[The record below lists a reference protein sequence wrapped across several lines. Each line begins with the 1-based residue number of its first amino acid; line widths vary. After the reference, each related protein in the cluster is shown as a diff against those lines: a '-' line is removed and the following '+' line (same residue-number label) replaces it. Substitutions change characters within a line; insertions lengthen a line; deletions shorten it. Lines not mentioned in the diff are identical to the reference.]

1 MFSRPPRPPAARF
14 DEVSMSTPA
23 ALLDRGGT
31 DAETATTFGGHPR
44 GLQTLFFTEM
54 WERFSYYGMRALLI
68 LYMTKAAAEGGLGF
82 DTPRAGGIYGW
93 YTGLVYFAALPGGFL
108 ADRLLGQR
116 RAVLAGGLVIAAGH
130 FCLAANSLPTFYL
143 GLALIICGTGLLKP
157 NVSTLVGGLYSGN
170 DVRRDA
176 GFSIFYMGINIGGFI
191 APLVCGYL
199 AQDQAFLGFLSR
211 HGIDPRSSW
220 HFGFAAAGIGM
231 LLGVGQF
238 VAGKRWLG
246 GIGEAPAARRAF
258 ASIGTPR
265 PASGGI
271 DGAAGSAAGRRGP
284 APLTRDEWTRLAA
297 IAILFCFSAL
307 FWSAFEQAGSSLN
320 LFADQITDNRFL
332 GRSFPSSYYQSIN
345 SLFIIALA
353 PVFACFWVR
362 LRNREP
368 SSPAKFAWGLVW
380 IGAAFLT
387 VAAGAFVNARTHQL
401 VSPMY
406 LVLVY
411 FFSTLGEL
419 CLSPVGLSTV
429 TKLAPAR
436 FAGLMMGVWFLS
448 LSVGNKVGGWVAGH
462 FDPHGSLPMLFL
474 TVALFSLGA
483 ALILALLSAPIRKLM
498 AGVH

>member
-1 MFSRPPRPPAARF
+1 
-14 DEVSMSTPA
+14 MSTPA
-23 ALLDRGGT
+23 ALVDEGGT
-31 DAETATTFGGHPR
+31 DTRAATTFGGHPR

-54 WERFSYYGMRALLI
+54 WERFSFYGMRALLM
-68 LYMTKAAAEGGLGF
+68 LYMTKTAAEGGLGF
-82 DTPRAGGIYGW
+82 DTPKAGSIYGW
-93 YTGLVYFAALPGGFL
+93 YTGLVYFACLPGGFL

-116 RAVLAGGLVIAAGH
+116 RAVLVGGIVIAAGH
-130 FCLAANSLPTFYL
+130 FCLATSSLPAFYL
-143 GLALIICGTGLLKP
+143 GLTLIVCGTGLLKP
-157 NVSTLVGGLYSGN
+157 NVSTLVGGLYSDN

-176 GFSIFYMGINIGGFI
+176 GFSIFYMGINLGGFL
-191 APLVCGYL
+191 APIVCGYL
-199 AQDQAFLGFLSR
+199 AQDQAFHAFLSR
-211 HGIDPRSSW
+211 RGIDPHSSW

-231 LLGVGQF
+231 LLGLIQF
-238 VAGKRWLG
+238 VAGKRWLR
-246 GIGEAPAARRAF
+246 GIGENQASRRGEAR
-258 ASIGTPR
+258 SETPR
-265 PASGGI
+265 LASAAI
-271 DGAAGSAAGRRGP
+271 DGASGSGSGSAPTRRGA
-284 APLTRDEWTRLAA
+284 APLRREEWTRIAA

-320 LFADQITDNRFL
+320 LFADQITDNHFL
-332 GRSFPSSYYQSIN
+332 GRSFPSSYYQSID

-353 PVFACFWVR
+353 PVFAWFWVR

-380 IGAAFLT
+380 IGAAFLV
-387 VAAGAFVNARTHQL
+387 VAAGALVNARTHQL

-448 LSVGNKVGGWVAGH
+448 LSVGNKMGGWVAGH
-462 FDPHGSLPMLFL
+462 FDPHGSLPLLFL

>member
-1 MFSRPPRPPAARF
+1 
-14 DEVSMSTPA
+14 MSTPA
-23 ALLDRGGT
+23 ALLDNKGGT
-31 DAETATTFGGHPR
+31 DAPAATTFGGHPR

-176 GFSIFYMGINIGGFI
+176 GFSIFYMGINIGGLV

-199 AQDQAFLGFLSR
+199 AQDQAFLGFLAR
-211 HGIDPRSSW
+211 HGIDPRFGW
-220 HFGFAAAGIGM
+220 HLGFAAAGIGM
-231 LLGVGQF
+231 LLGVAQF
-238 VAGKRWLG
+238 VAGKRWLR
-246 GIGEAPAARRAF
+246 GIGEAPPARGATAGIESQRPLSAA
-258 ASIGTPR
+258 SDSV
-265 PASGGI
+265 SGSAGS
-271 DGAAGSAAGRRGP
+271 DSAAGSAAGRRGP
-284 APLTRDEWTRLAA
+284 RPLTRDEWTRLAA

-320 LFADQITDNRFL
+320 LFADQITDNRIF
-332 GRSFPSSYYQSIN
+332 GRPFPSSYYQSIN

-353 PVFACFWVR
+353 PVFAWLWVR
-362 LRNREP
+362 LRDREP

-387 VAAGAFVNARTHQL
+387 VAAGALVNARTHQL

-406 LVLVY
+406 LVIVY

-436 FAGLMMGVWFLS
+436 FAGLMMGVWFLA

-462 FDPHGSLPMLFL
+462 FDPHGSLALLFL